1 MKGVLVSVFRLQT
14 FFFCFF
20 QLILILLSV
29 YRDVTRAFVFVL
41 VNRAKM
47 GVSYHAKPGY
57 RRAVHHGRQR
67 VFEWCSGTK
76 HWVVEQKS

>member
-1 MKGVLVSVFRLQT
+1 VKGVLVSVFRLQT
-14 FFFCFF
+14 VFFSAH
-20 QLILILLSV
+20 LILLSV

-67 VFEWCSGTK
+67 VTFGWCSGTK
-76 HWVVEQKS
+76 HCVVEQRS